1 LLRRLHERHAGRALD
16 VLAPPWTE
24 PVFARMPEVRRTLNA
39 PYSHGDLA
47 LIKRYRNAGELRA
60 ARYTQAIVLP
70 NSFKSALI
78 PWFAG
83 IGLRTGYIGEARWA
97 VLNDARW
104 LDPHALPTMAERF
117 AALAEDRGQQVK
129 RPLAPPRLHVDD
141 EQRMATLGVLGLS
154 ADRPAAVLCPGAEYG
169 PAKRWPA
176 EHFAQLASRLGAAGY
191 AVWLVGSRKDEPV
204 GDGIARGSGNR
215 CVNLC
220 GRTTLAQAI
229 DVLACATLVI
239 SNDSGLMHVAAAFDK
254 PLVAIYGSS
263 SPAFTPPL
271 STRARIVKLDLPCS
285 PCFERVCPLGHLNC
299 MRQLSPA
306 QVWQRIEF
314 DKITSPSQ

>member
-1 LLRRLHERHAGRALD
+1 
-16 VLAPPWTE
+16 
-24 PVFARMPEVRRTLNA
+24 
-39 PYSHGDLA
+39 
-47 LIKRYRNAGELRA
+47 
-60 ARYTQAIVLP
+60 
-70 NSFKSALI
+70 
-78 PWFAG
+78 
-83 IGLRTGYIGEARWA
+83 
-97 VLNDARW
+97 
-104 LDPHALPTMAERF
+104 
-117 AALAEDRGQQVK
+117 
-129 RPLAPPRLHVDD
+129 
-141 EQRMATLGVLGLS
+141 
-154 ADRPAAVLCPGAEYG
+154 
-169 PAKRWPA
+169 
-176 EHFAQLASRLGAAGY
+176 
-191 AVWLVGSRKDEPV
+191 VWLVGSRKDEPV